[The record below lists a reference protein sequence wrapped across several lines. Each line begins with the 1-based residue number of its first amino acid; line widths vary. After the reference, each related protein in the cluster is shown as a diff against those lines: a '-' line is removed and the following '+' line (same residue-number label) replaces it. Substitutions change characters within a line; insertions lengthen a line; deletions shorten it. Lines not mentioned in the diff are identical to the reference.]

1 MESKDSAPSIR
12 VMPYLRDLHHES
24 VLHDA
29 RLGGQTRARLQ
40 GAVEDDETRAGY
52 CLERSVVPRRELKID
67 PISTFWVKYELIFD
81 INR

>member
-1 MESKDSAPSIR
+1 
-12 VMPYLRDLHHES
+12 MPYLRDLHHES
-24 VLHDA
+24 VLHYA
-29 RLGGQTRARLQ
+29 RLGRQTRARFQ

-52 CLERSVVPRRELKID
+52 CNERSELNVIECRVVPSRELKMD